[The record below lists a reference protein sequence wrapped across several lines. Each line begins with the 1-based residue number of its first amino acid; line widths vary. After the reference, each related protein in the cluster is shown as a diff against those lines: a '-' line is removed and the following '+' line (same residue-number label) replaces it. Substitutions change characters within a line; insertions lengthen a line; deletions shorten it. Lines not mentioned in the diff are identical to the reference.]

1 MTVSLFLRGSTLNS
15 RAAAS
20 LVFSSAHLTAFNL
33 KVKSY
38 DAFLRLFD
46 ITNTHTHSHASVQ
59 AGARSSDTPP
69 VIIREPAFITAQ
81 DL

>member
-1 MTVSLFLRGSTLNS
+1 MNSS

-38 DAFLRLFD
+38 DAFLFD
-46 ITNTHTHSHASVQ
+46 ITNIRTHYMQ

-69 VIIREPAFITAQ
+69 VIIREPAFITVQ

>member
-1 MTVSLFLRGSTLNS
+1 MTVSLFLRGGSTLNS
-15 RAAAS
+15 RAADS
-20 LVFSSAHLTAFNL
+20 LVFSSAHLTAFNM

-38 DAFLRLFD
+38 DAFLFD
-46 ITNTHTHSHASVQ
+46 ITNTRKHSHASVQ

-69 VIIREPAFITAQ
+69 AIIQEPAFITVQ